1 MAQWGWAYI
10 NCSSSSGGS
19 GTGQA
24 AGPAGS
30 LQFLTGANATSGS
43 GNLVFYTA
51 SYGGLAAN
59 TMVLTG
65 TLIVEGTVTAS
76 SFVVDQTDVIS
87 GSTIFGNS
95 DGDTHI
101 RTGSMYVGNT
111 AGVNTFQ
118 VLPASSQSVT
128 LGMRYNYR
136 SVTSTGL
143 TASSGD
149 YIIGFGGSGD
159 IEFRLLSAS
168 VAGSGSVVVIK
179 DELTT
184 RAGGIF
190 ISASAPNSIDNNGYY
205 ELTGTMPAISLY
217 SNGSDWFVF

>member
-19 GTGQA
+19 GQA
-24 AGPAGS
+24 AGPTGS

-65 TLIVEGTVTAS
+65 TMIIEGTITAS
-76 SFVVDQTDVIS
+76 SFVVDETNVVS

-95 DGDTHI
+95 DDDTHLI
-101 RTGSMYVGNT
+101 TGSLYVGNT
-111 AGVNTFQ
+111 TADTTFQ
-118 VLPASSQSVT
+118 VLPATSQSIT
-128 LGMRYNYR
+128 MGMRYNYR

-190 ISASAPNSIDNNGYY
+190 VSASAPNSIDNNGYY

>member
-19 GTGQA
+19 GQA
-24 AGPAGS
+24 AGPTGS

-95 DGDTHI
+95 NDDTHI
-101 RTGSMYVGNT
+101 RTGSMYVGNA

>member
-1 MAQWGWAYI
+1 MAQFGWAYV
-10 NCSSSSGGS
+10 NCTETEGG
-19 GTGQA
+19 GQA
-24 AGPAGS
+24 AGPTGS

-65 TLIVEGTVTAS
+65 TMIIEGTITAS
-76 SFVVDQTDVIS
+76 SFVVDETNVVS

-95 DGDTHI
+95 DDDTHLI
-101 RTGSMYVGNT
+101 TGSLYVGNT
-111 AGVNTFQ
+111 TTDTTFQ
-118 VLPASSQSVT
+118 VLPATSQSIT
-128 LGMRYNYR
+128 MGMRYSYR

-143 TASSGD
+143 TSSTGD
-149 YIIGFGGSGD
+149 YILGIGGSGD
-159 IEFRLLSAS
+159 IELRLLSAS
-168 VAGSGSVVVIK
+168 VHGSGAILVIK
-179 DELTT
+179 DEVTSRT
-184 RAGGIF
+184 GGIY
-190 ISASAPNSIDNNGYY
+190 ISASSPNNIDNNGYY

>member
-19 GTGQA
+19 GQA
-24 AGPAGS
+24 AGPTGS

-95 DGDTHI
+95 DDDYHI
-101 RTGSMYVGNT
+101 RTGSFYVGNS
-111 AGVNTFQ
+111 GSSINTFQ

-136 SVTSTGL
+136 SITSTGL

-149 YIIGFGGSGD
+149 YIIGFGGSGN

-217 SNGSDWFVF
+217 SNGSNWFVF

>member
-19 GTGQA
+19 GQA
-24 AGPAGS
+24 AGPTGS

-95 DGDTHI
+95 NDDTHI
-101 RTGSMYVGNT
+101 RTGSMYVGNA

-184 RAGGIF
+184 RAGGIY
-190 ISASAPNSIDNNGYY
+190 ISASSPNSIDNNGYY